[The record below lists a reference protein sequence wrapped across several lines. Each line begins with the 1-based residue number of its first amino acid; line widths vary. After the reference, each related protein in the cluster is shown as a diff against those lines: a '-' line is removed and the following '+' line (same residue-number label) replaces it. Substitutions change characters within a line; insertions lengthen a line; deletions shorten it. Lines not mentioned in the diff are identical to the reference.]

1 MWGQGNLQ
9 RAGNMCHPFIRKG
22 LCSGYRPHSRQSQI
36 PPGPALHFFL
46 PCSYDLGSRDSFL
59 LDFCVLSPGITLST
73 TQVPML
79 MEIVAAA
86 AAFTVVIIY

>member
-1 MWGQGNLQ
+1 MLRTQTPLKTITD
-9 RAGNMCHPFIRKG
+9 C
-22 LCSGYRPHSRQSQI
+22 L
-36 PPGPALHFFL
+36 GPALDFFL

-86 AAFTVVIIY
+86 TAFTVVIIY